1 MNIEHIVI
9 SGGGPVG
16 LSQFG
21 SYKFLIDNNYIE
33 QSKIKSIYAT
43 SVGCFIAIMI
53 ALNMNLNDMKEY
65 IIERPWE
72 KTFEVKPS
80 TAIYNIINYK
90 GIFNNDF
97 FKTIIEPVL
106 SSKKIDLNITFDEF
120 YKLTNIDIH
129 FITSEVNS
137 LSSENLCYKNNPE
150 LKIIDALHMSCSI
163 PLLITPYNSDNKYYI
178 DGGLTNNY
186 PLNLCI
192 NEYNIENTDCILGF
206 KNMNDIEFIKSLN
219 FNSSLSDVFST
230 VIRKFSFMIHDKSD
244 INIKHCLNIYTK
256 GVNVSNMSSLLNKE
270 TRKKLVNDGVVYTRL
285 FLEYHNL
292 I

>member
-1 MNIEHIVI
+1 
-9 SGGGPVG
+9 
-16 LSQFG
+16 
-21 SYKFLIDNNYIE
+21 
-33 QSKIKSIYAT
+33 
-43 SVGCFIAIMI
+43 
-53 ALNMNLNDMKEY
+53 
-65 IIERPWE
+65 
-72 KTFEVKPS
+72 
-80 TAIYNIINYK
+80 
-90 GIFNNDF
+90 
-97 FKTIIEPVL
+97 
-106 SSKKIDLNITFDEF
+106 
-120 YKLTNIDIH
+120 
-129 FITSEVNS
+129 
-137 LSSENLCYKNNPE
+137 
-150 LKIIDALHMSCSI
+150 
-163 PLLITPYNSDNKYYI
+163 
-178 DGGLTNNY
+178 
-186 PLNLCI
+186 LCI